1 MNKELLCT
9 LGPASMND
17 RIITRLE
24 EVGASLF
31 RLNLSHTPL
40 FEVANAIEFI
50 QKRSSVPICL
60 DTEGAQIRTGHI
72 SNAPVTLHDGCFVNI
87 SGDTVKGTAEEFNLT
102 PENIVRE
109 LQVDDFISIDFNAV
123 LGQVVDVRDDGA
135 TLRVING
142 GDVGMNKAVT
152 VQRDIAMPPLSLKD
166 IEAVAIGCKLGI
178 RHFALSFAGQARD
191 VKLLRGLA
199 SKDAVIIS
207 KIESRRGLA
216 NLEDITNA
224 SDAILID
231 RGDLS
236 REIPIVRIPAA
247 QKHIAAEVKKIGKK
261 LYVATNLL
269 ESMITAPTPTRAEVN
284 DIYNTLADGADG
296 LVLAAETAIGKYPLL
311 CANMIVSLVNEF
323 NRDNSK
329 DSESYDSLPPESQ
342 LVAPHGGTLVN
353 REASSED
360 LENLEGLQVITID
373 DDTLSDCQLI
383 AAGTYSPLTG
393 FMDQDSLA
401 SVLDN
406 NVLPNGMAW
415 TLPIVLPLP
424 KHIAENISVGERI
437 KLASKSGLIHAVLDA
452 SEIYPANIDDL
463 AQKWFGTASN
473 KHPGINRLKKLG
485 DYFVAGSIILISKIP
500 YSFARYELTPQ
511 QCRFVFTH
519 KGWRHVV
526 GFHTRNIAH
535 RAHEYI
541 QLQALERTHA
551 DGLFINPVLGGKKE
565 GDFLSEPIMKSYQL
579 LLEGGVYPEGG
590 AVLGGFSTYSRY
602 SGPREAV
609 FTALCR
615 KNMGCSFF
623 IIGRDHTG
631 VGDFYGP
638 DENRR
643 LFDEVGDIGVM
654 PVYFDAIGYDSNK
667 NEYCSLGNAQN
678 VESISA
684 TRFRKALA
692 KRESVP
698 EWFIR
703 QPIQDMLLAEIL
715 AGREIFHQ

>member
-1 MNKELLCT
+1 
-9 LGPASMND
+9 MND
-17 RIITRLE
+17 RVIARLE
-24 EVGASLF
+24 EVGVSLF
-31 RLNLSHTPL
+31 RINLSHTL
-40 FEVANAIEFI
+40 LSDVANAIELI

-60 DTEGAQIRTGHI
+60 DTEGAQVRTGHI
-72 SNAPVTLHDGCFVNI
+72 ANGQVTLRDGYFVNI
-87 SGDTVKGTAEEFNLT
+87 SSKVVDGTATEFNLT

-109 LQVDDFISIDFNAV
+109 LQVDDFISIDFNSV
-123 LGQVVDVRDDGA
+123 LAQVVEVRADGA

-166 IEAVAIGCKLGI
+166 IEAVAIGCKYGI

-191 VKLLRGLA
+191 VNLLRGLA
-199 SKDAVIIS
+199 GKDTVIIS

-216 NLEDITNA
+216 NLEGITRV

-236 REIPIVRIPAA
+236 REIPIERIPAT

-296 LVLAAETAIGKYPLL
+296 LVLAAETAIGKYPLQ

-323 NRDNSK
+323 NKDNSE
-329 DSESYDSLPPESQ
+329 DREPYYSLPPESQ
-342 LVAPHGGTLVN
+342 LIAPHGGILVN
-353 REASSED
+353 REASSTD
-360 LENLEGLQVITID
+360 LKSLEGLQVITID
-373 DDTLSDCQLI
+373 DDTLGDCHLI
-383 AAGTYSPLTG
+383 ATGTYSPLTG
-393 FMDQDSLA
+393 FMDQENLT

-406 NVLPNGMAW
+406 NSLPDGTAW
-415 TLPIVLPLP
+415 TLPIILPLP
-424 KHIAENISVGERI
+424 EKIAVNISVGERI
-437 KLASKSGLIHAVLDA
+437 KLASQTGHVHAVLDA
-452 SEIYPANIDDL
+452 SEIYPANIDEL
-463 AQKWFGTASN
+463 AQKWFGTTSN
-473 KHPGINRLKKLG
+473 EHPGINRLKKLG
-485 DYFVAGSIILISKIP
+485 DYFVAGSIKSISKIP

-565 GDFLSEPIMKSYQL
+565 GDFLSDPIMKSYQL
-579 LLEGGVYPEGG
+579 LFEGGVYPEGR

-602 SGPREAV
+602 CGPREAV

-623 IIGRDHTG
+623 VIGRDHTG

-643 LFDEVGDIGVM
+643 LFDEIGNIGVT
-654 PVYFDAIGYDSNK
+654 PVYFDAIGYDADSD
-667 NEYCSLGNAQN
+667 EYCSLDKAQN

-684 TRFRKALA
+684 TRLREALA

-703 QPIQDMLLAEIL
+703 QPIQDMLLSEIL
-715 AGREIFHQ
+715 AGHEIFHS

>member
-1 MNKELLCT
+1 
-9 LGPASMND
+9 MND
-17 RIITRLE
+17 RIIARLE

-31 RLNLSHTPL
+31 RINLSHTPL
-40 FEVANAIEFI
+40 SEVANAIEFI
-50 QKRSSVPICL
+50 QKISSVPICL

-72 SNAPVTLHDGCFVNI
+72 SNAPVTLRDGCFVNI
-87 SGDTVKGTAEEFNLT
+87 SGDTVDGNAEEFNLT

-109 LQVDDFISIDFNAV
+109 LQVDDFISIDFNSV
-123 LGQVVDVRDDGA
+123 LGQVVDVREDGA
-135 TLRVING
+135 TLRIING

-152 VQRDIAMPPLSLKD
+152 VQRDIAMPPLSVKD

-191 VKLLRGLA
+191 VNLLRGLA

-216 NLEDITNA
+216 NLEDITKA

-236 REIPIVRIPAA
+236 REIPIERIPAT
-247 QKHIAAEVKKIGKK
+247 QKYIAAEVKKIGKK

-296 LVLAAETAIGKYPLL
+296 LVLAAETAIGEYPLQ

-329 DSESYDSLPPESQ
+329 DRESYYSLPPESQ
-342 LVAPHGGTLVN
+342 LIAPHGGNLVN
-353 REASSED
+353 REASPED
-360 LENLEGLQVITID
+360 LENLEDLQVVTLD
-373 DDTLSDCQLI
+373 NDTLSDCQLI
-383 AAGTYSPLTG
+383 ANGTYSPLTG
-393 FMDQDSLA
+393 FMGQESLA
-401 SVLDN
+401 SVLNDN
-406 NVLPNGMAW
+406 ALPDGTAW

-424 KHIAENISVGERI
+424 KQIAKNISIGERI
-437 KLASKSGLIHAVLDA
+437 KLASGAGQDHAILDV

-463 AQKWFGTASN
+463 AKKWFGTTSD

-485 DYFVAGSIILISKIP
+485 DYFVAGSIKLISKIP

-551 DGLFINPVLGGKKE
+551 DGLFINPVLGGKKD

-579 LLEGGVYPEGG
+579 LLEGGFYPESRV
-590 AVLGGFSTYSRY
+590 VLGSFSTYSRY
-602 SGPREAV
+602 CGPREAV

-623 IIGRDHTG
+623 VIGRDHTG
-631 VGDFYGP
+631 VGDFYGL
-638 DENRR
+638 DDNRR
-643 LFDEVGDIGVM
+643 LFDEVGDVGVS
-654 PVYFDAIGYDSNK
+654 PVYFEAIGYDSNK
-667 NEYCSLGNAQN
+667 NKYCAFDKAQN

-684 TRFRKALA
+684 TRFREALA
-692 KRESVP
+692 NKEPVP

-703 QPIQDMLLAEIL
+703 QSIQDMLLSEI
-715 AGREIFHQ
+715 ASGQEIFHK

>member
-1 MNKELLCT
+1 MF
-9 LGPASMND
+9 
-17 RIITRLE
+17 RI
-24 EVGASLF
+24 
-31 RLNLSHTPL
+31 NLSHTPL
-40 FEVANAIEFI
+40 SEIANAIKFI

-60 DTEGAQIRTGHI
+60 DTEGAQVRTGRI
-72 SNAPVTLHDGCFVNI
+72 SNAPVTLHDGYFVNI
-87 SGDTVKGTAEEFNLT
+87 SSEVVDGTATEFNLT
-102 PENIVRE
+102 PQNIVRE
-109 LQVDDFISIDFNAV
+109 LHVDDFISIDFHAV
-123 LGQVVDVRDDGA
+123 LAQVVEVRDDGA
-135 TLRVING
+135 TLRIING

-152 VQRDIAMPPLSLKD
+152 VQRDIVMPPLSLKD
-166 IEAVAIGCKLGI
+166 IEAVAIGRKFSI

-191 VKLLRGLA
+191 VNLLREMAGGE
-199 SKDAVIIS
+199 AVIIS
-207 KIESRRGLA
+207 KIESRRGLV
-216 NLEDITNA
+216 NLEEITQV

-236 REIPIVRIPAA
+236 REIPIERIPAI
-247 QKHIAAEVKKIGKK
+247 QKHIAEEVKKIGKK

-296 LVLAAETAIGKYPLL
+296 LVLAAETAIGKYPLQ

-323 NRDNSK
+323 SKDNSK
-329 DSESYDSLPPESQ
+329 DRESYYPLPPES
-342 LVAPHGGTLVN
+342 LLIPPHGGTLIN
-353 REASSED
+353 REATSTD
-360 LENLEGLQVITID
+360 LESLEGLQVVTID
-373 DDTLSDCQLI
+373 DDTMSDCQLI
-383 AAGTYSPLTG
+383 ATGTYSPLTG
-393 FMDQDSLA
+393 FMDEESLA

-406 NVLPNGMAW
+406 NILPNGTVW

-424 KHIAENISVGERI
+424 RQVAARLSVGERV
-437 KLASKSGLIHAVLDA
+437 KLARQTGQIHAVLDVL
-452 SEIYPANIDDL
+452 EIYPANIDEL
-463 AQKWFGTASN
+463 AQKWFGTTSN

-485 DYFVAGSIILISKIP
+485 DYFIAGSIKLIAKIP
-500 YSFARYELTPQ
+500 HSFARYELTPQ

-551 DGLFINPVLGGKKE
+551 DGLFINPVLGGKKA
-565 GDFLSEPIMKSYQL
+565 GDFLSEPIMRSYQL
-579 LLEGGVYPEGG
+579 LLEEGVYPEGG

-623 IIGRDHTG
+623 VIGRDHTG
-631 VGDFYGP
+631 VGDYYGE
-638 DENRR
+638 DDNRR
-643 LFDEVGDIGVM
+643 LFDDVGDIGVT
-654 PVYFDAIGYDSNK
+654 PVYFEAIGYDAEK
-667 NEYCSLGNAQN
+667 NEYCSLDRAQN
-678 VESISA
+678 IESISA
-684 TRFRKALA
+684 TQFREALA
-692 KRESVP
+692 KKESVP

-703 QPIQDMLLAEIL
+703 QSIQDLLLSEVS
-715 AGREIFHQ
+715 AGHEIFHQ